1 MAVLRD
7 MLDQLRS
14 SDLERR
20 LGLRPAYPNVAL
32 ELDRN
37 SMTLVNL
44 KAKRRGRPVLESY
57 RVQESGEGGVPA
69 SIFDQNIAEP
79 VELAQRLR
87 RLFESVGVRPGKVS
101 LVLPDNLAKL
111 SLLQLPERPPSRK
124 QLDEVIRFQ
133 TRRGVPFRI
142 SDAAMSYQLFPG
154 EGKGVQ
160 VLVALIR
167 RALIDRYEQALE
179 IIGARPGLIDLCTPN
194 LLNLCRDRIDAAS
207 ADGDV
212 AFLNCA
218 STYFSLAIV
227 RGGRLVF
234 LRCKTYAMGNG
245 RPAPAGGLLGRE
257 LGYSLSY
264 YEEKLGGTGIR
275 TLLVRSAESPL
286 CELSGQLSGL
296 DADRVELIDP
306 VATIEAQGGSVEP
319 SIAQS
324 IAPALGAAIGR
335 P

>member
-1 MAVLRD
+1 MASLKD

-20 LGLRPAYPNVAL
+20 LGLRPAYPHVAL

-37 SMTLVNL
+37 SMALVNL

-69 SIFDQNIAEP
+69 TIFDQNIAEP
-79 VELAQRLR
+79 TELAQRLR
-87 RLFESVGVRPGKVS
+87 RLFESGGVRPGKLS

-133 TRRGVPFRI
+133 TRRAVPFRI
-142 SDAAMSYQLFPG
+142 SDATMSYQLLPG

-167 RALIDRYEQALE
+167 RALIERYETALE
-179 IIGARPGLIDLCTPN
+179 AIGARPGLIDLCTPN
-194 LLNLCRDRIDAAS
+194 LLNLCRDKIDAAS

-218 STYFSLAIV
+218 STYFSLAII

-234 LRCKTYAMGNG
+234 LRCKSYGMGNG
-245 RPAPAGGLLGRE
+245 QPAPVNGLLGRE

-275 TLLVRSAESPL
+275 TLLVRSAETPFE
-286 CELSGQLSGL
+286 ELSGQLTGL

-306 VATIEAQGGSVEP
+306 VATVDSEGGSVEP
-319 SIAQS
+319 SVAQT

-335 P
+335 V